1 VESVAAD
8 VCACGGGITF
18 DNLHMT
24 DGAEIFHIILILL
37 FNNNIFLWYFFLDK
51 PQEIEDSIRVNSAI
65 RNDVAKVFIAV
76 FRLQQQRVVLRD
88 VKFMSSRK
96 VCGCSG
102 TDFTGSMSI
111 GFGCRL

>member
-1 VESVAAD
+1 MESVAAH
-8 VCACGGGITF
+8 VCAGGGRITF

-37 FNNNIFLWYFFLDK
+37 FNNNIFLRYFFLDK

-65 RNDVAKVFIAV
+65 RNDITKVFVAV

-88 VKFMSSRK
+88 VKNLCHHVKCVDAVVQTLR
-96 VCGCSG
+96 GA
-102 TDFTGSMSI
+102 
-111 GFGCRL
+111 

>member
-8 VCACGGGITF
+8 VCAGGGGITF

-24 DGAEIFHIILILL
+24 DGTEIFHIILILL

-65 RNDVAKVFIAV
+65 RNDVAKVLIAV

-88 VKFMSSRK
+88 VKNLCHHVKCVDAVIQTLR
-96 VCGCSG
+96 GA
-102 TDFTGSMSI
+102 
-111 GFGCRL
+111 